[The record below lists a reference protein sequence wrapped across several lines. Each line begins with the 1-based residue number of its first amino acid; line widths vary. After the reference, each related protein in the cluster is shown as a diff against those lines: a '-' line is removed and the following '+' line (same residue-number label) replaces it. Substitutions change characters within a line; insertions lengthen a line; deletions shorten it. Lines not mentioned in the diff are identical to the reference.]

1 MRISDWSSDVCS
13 SDLFRLSRTRRNARW
28 TTRHSVDRVEQS
40 VPAPSSLATRFRMK
54 GGCVNP
60 AFSSQKLSTA
70 SVPVRERLPMWREVF
85 GQAMVRLDIEPTKD
99 MPFHAEG
106 TLCALPGAAYAS
118 VSASP
123 VRVSRTRRLISADP
137 VEML

>member
-1 MRISDWSSDVCS
+1 
-13 SDLFRLSRTRRNARW
+13 
-28 TTRHSVDRVEQS
+28 
-40 VPAPSSLATRFRMK
+40 MK

-99 MPFHAEG
+99 MPFHPEG
-106 TLCALPGAAYAS
+106 PLCALPGAAYAS
-118 VSASP
+118 VSAST
-123 VRVSRTRRLISADP
+123 VRVSRDRKRVVLGKGVYVRVDLGGPRNSKKKT
-137 VEML
+137 

>member
-1 MRISDWSSDVCS
+1 
-13 SDLFRLSRTRRNARW
+13 
-28 TTRHSVDRVEQS
+28 
-40 VPAPSSLATRFRMK
+40 MK

-137 VEML
+137 VEMLYLITADRSEEHTSELQSLTRISYAVFCLKK